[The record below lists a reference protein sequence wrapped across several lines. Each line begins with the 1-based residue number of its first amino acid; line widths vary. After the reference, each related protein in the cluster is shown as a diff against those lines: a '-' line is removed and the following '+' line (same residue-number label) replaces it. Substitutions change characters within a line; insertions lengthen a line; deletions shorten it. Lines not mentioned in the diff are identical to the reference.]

1 MTSQK
6 FTDDDLKAAIDLLD
20 RMDGSVS
27 AAITLLIA
35 ADSIQHVPAFS
46 DVFEIKNRPFYR
58 EHENSRGTNAIN

>member
-1 MTSQK
+1 MTFQK
-6 FTDDDLKAAIDLLD
+6 FTDDDLKAAINLLD

-46 DVFEIKNRPFYR
+46 DIFKIEDRPFHKDYAD
-58 EHENSRGTNAIN
+58 SRGTNAIN